1 MEVKKVNLI
10 FPIAGEAVRFGGT
23 FKPFLNIGDKTF
35 IEVTYNPFKKWED
48 KIKNI
53 YFICTQEQED
63 AYNVTAEIKKLI
75 NHNSIISSLAFSF
88 LSFSTF
94 AFGSFF
100 AGSFEVVP
108 II

>member
-75 NHNSIISSLAFSF
+75 NHNSIHVIKI
-88 LSFSTF
+88 
-94 AFGSFF
+94 
-100 AGSFEVVP
+100 P
-108 II
+108 